1 MNSSVTFF
9 IDRCLGSKRIAEALR
24 SAGITVEIH
33 SDYFDQGAPDV
44 DWLPEVGRRGWI
56 VLTKDANIGKRTLEK
71 IAVAQSHIKMFTL
84 ASQNLS
90 GDDMVAIF
98 RKAIVP
104 MQEFARKNSAP
115 FIAKI
120 YRDGRIDLWKDHQA
134 LLEELQQF
142 QALNEADSEN

>member
-1 MNSSVTFF
+1 VNYRSPHEFF
-9 IDRCLGSKRIAEALR
+9 RHLLYR
-24 SAGITVEIH
+24 SRITVEIH

-98 RKAIVP
+98 KKAIVP

-120 YRDGRIDLWKDHQA
+120 Y
-134 LLEELQQF
+134 
-142 QALNEADSEN
+142 

>member
-1 MNSSVTFF
+1 
-9 IDRCLGSKRIAEALR
+9 
-24 SAGITVEIH
+24 
-33 SDYFDQGAPDV
+33 
-44 DWLPEVGRRGWI
+44 
-56 VLTKDANIGKRTLEK
+56 LTKDANIGKRTLEK

-98 RKAIVP
+98 KKAIVP

-120 YRDGRIDLWKDHQA
+120 YRDGRIDLWKDHQT

>member
-1 MNSSVTFF
+1 
-9 IDRCLGSKRIAEALR
+9 LGSKHIAEALR
-24 SAGITVEIH
+24 SSGITVEIH
-33 SDYFDQGAPDV
+33 SDHFAPGAADV
-44 DWLPEVGRRGWI
+44 DWLPEVGRQGWI

-98 RKAIVP
+98 QKAIVP
-104 MQEFARKNSAP
+104 MQEFARKNTAP

-120 YRDGRIDLWKDHQA
+120 YRDGRIEIWKDHQS
-134 LLEELQQF
+134 LLEELNQF
-142 QALNEADSEN
+142 QTLNEADSLS